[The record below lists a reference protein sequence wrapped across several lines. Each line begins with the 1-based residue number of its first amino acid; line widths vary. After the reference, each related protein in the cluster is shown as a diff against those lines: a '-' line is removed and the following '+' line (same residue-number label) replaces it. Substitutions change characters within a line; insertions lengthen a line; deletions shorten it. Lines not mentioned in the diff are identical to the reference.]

1 MVVINTQGTGPA
13 GAADDTNDDIDHS
26 VPDEGDTEGVDH
38 TDDANEGESVED
50 LRKKLLAA
58 EERAERVK
66 AESIKRRQRNSVITT
81 ERDGLLGR
89 IEALELEA
97 QAARA
102 EAARVSAMAKHK
114 LPAEAVELLGD
125 DPDAIAKQAEVIA
138 KILESK
144 SANKAPAAGGAEP
157 VVRREPTGGRVP
169 QDRQNT
175 VDMGDLIAQASRL

>member
-13 GAADDTNDDIDHS
+13 GTADDTSDDIDHG

-38 TDDANEGESVED
+38 ADDANEGESVED

-102 EAARVSAMAKHK
+102 EAARVSVMAKYK
-114 LPAEAVELLGD
+114 LPVEAAELLGD
-125 DPDAIAKQAEVIA
+125 DPDAIAKKAEVLA
-138 KILESK
+138 KILEPK
-144 SANKAPAAGGAEP
+144 SANKAHAAGGAEP

-169 QDRQNT
+169 QDRQST